1 MKLKLLRYKSTDK
14 ATIGRLFIN
23 NRFEC
28 YTLED
33 EYRQTK
39 VKHETR
45 IPAGTYIIKLRKYGK
60 WHERMRKRYVAI
72 HKGMMELVDVPNFTD
87 ILIHPGNKE
96 SDTSGC
102 ILVGSEV
109 DEKNMVLLQS
119 TKAYLTLYI
128 KVTNAMVNNELVTIE
143 IIDKDKN
150 A

>member
-1 MKLKLLRYKSTDK
+1 MLLKLERIKSTDK
-14 ATIGRLFIN
+14 ATLGKLYIN
-23 NRFEC
+23 GHFEC

-33 EYRQTK
+33 EYRKVK

-45 IPAGTYIIKLRKYGK
+45 IPAGTYVIKLRKYGK
-60 WHERMRKRYVAI
+60 WHERMKKRYITI
-72 HKGMMELVDVPNFTD
+72 HKGMMELIDVPNFTD

-102 ILVGSEV
+102 ILVGTEI

-119 TKAYLTLYI
+119 TKAYLTLYL
-128 KVTNAMVNNELVTIE
+128 KVTNAMINNESVTIE
-143 IIDKDKN
+143 IIDKDRN